1 MTLLTVHKQQTPI
14 LLTLKPS
21 TRLKQAV
28 TVIHLIAVVA
38 SINNALPVAIQI
50 SLFTVVAIHFYDLIK
65 RLNITSAKIK
75 YSEMAGWEI
84 SETDE
89 QFASVQILT
98 TTVTTTFAVILH
110 YQYESILSRKTI
122 KTLLVMHDALPKN
135 DFRRLL
141 VSLKTTKNK

>member
-1 MTLLTVHKQQTPI
+1 ML
-14 LLTLKPS
+14 
-21 TRLKQAV
+21 
-28 TVIHLIAVVA
+28 IHLIAAVA
-38 SINNALPVAIQI
+38 CIYNALAITIQI
-50 SLFTVVAIHFYDLIK
+50 SLLMMVVIHFYDLTK

-84 SETDE
+84 SETDA

-110 YQYESILSRKTI
+110 YQDDSVLSRKTI
-122 KTLLVMHDALPKN
+122 KTLLVMPDALPKN

-141 VSLKTTKNK
+141 VSLKTTRNK

>member
-1 MTLLTVHKQQTPI
+1 VHKQQPP
-14 LLTLKPS
+14 LSLKLKS
-21 TRLKQAV
+21 SARLKQAV
-28 TVIHLIAVVA
+28 ALIHLIAA
-38 SINNALPVAIQI
+38 AACIYNALAVTIQI
-50 SLFTVVAIHFYDLIK
+50 SLFTVVVIHFYDLIK

-110 YQYESILSRKTI
+110 YQYESILSRKAT